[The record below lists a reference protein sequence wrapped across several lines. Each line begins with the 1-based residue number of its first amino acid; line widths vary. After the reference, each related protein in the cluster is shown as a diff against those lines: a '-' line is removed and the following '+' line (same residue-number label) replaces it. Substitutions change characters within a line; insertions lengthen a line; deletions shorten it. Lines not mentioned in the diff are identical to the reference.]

1 MHTINWKCEDVKMWK
16 YIIADSWDN
25 FWNWLIIFPSK
36 KNIVQGNISVVM
48 KYNIIYEIKN
58 YL

>member
-1 MHTINWKCEDVKMWK
+1 MWKCDLTK

-36 KNIVQGNISVVM
+36 KNIVQDNKSIVI
-48 KYNIIYEIKN
+48 KYNILFMKSKFN
-58 YL
+58 YNTM